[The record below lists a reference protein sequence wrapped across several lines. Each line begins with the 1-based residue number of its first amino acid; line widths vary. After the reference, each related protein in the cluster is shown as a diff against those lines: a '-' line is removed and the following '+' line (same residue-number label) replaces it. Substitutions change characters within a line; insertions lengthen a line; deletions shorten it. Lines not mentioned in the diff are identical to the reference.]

1 MLSLT
6 LRSCPPGEACAIS
19 LYGFLPY
26 GNRRM
31 PSVVLLFWR
40 SADIIASFT
49 VFEGSASDPC
59 FSVSIIW
66 YFPLREF
73 SRVLGS
79 TSFPALCGV
88 SACVW
93 LSDVR
98 ILQSVRRKS
107 PLSSSWIF
115 AEGIDKGY
123 HLWYNIITASGF
135 RARSAQWCSLSQVR
149 RVRNFQF
156 LVTQRLQNKRAESGK
171 SADNSEWSLC

>member
-1 MLSLT
+1 MGLYPWFLSCYGFVNRGSVKPDSIVCFLCLRSSMLSLT

-88 SACVW
+88 SACVR
-93 LSDVR
+93 LYGVR
-98 ILQSVRRKS
+98 ILQSVRRKKS
-107 PLSSSWIF
+107 VQFFVNFSRRYWQ
-115 AEGIDKGY
+115 GI
-123 HLWYNIITASGF
+123 SF
-135 RARSAQWCSLSQVR
+135 V
-149 RVRNFQF
+149 V
-156 LVTQRLQNKRAESGK
+156 
-171 SADNSEWSLC
+171 